1 MSDRSEISPLTAHL
15 GYWLR
20 FVSNHVS
27 HAFAKKVEAVGVT
40 VAEWVVLRELLE
52 SGPMSPSALANHL
65 GLTRGAVTKLADRLI
80 AKGMI
85 GRAFRI
91 DDRRYQTLEIHQKG
105 RDLVPQL
112 AALADRNEAEFFG
125 HMTDDERRILGRTLR
140 DLVRH
145 HNLKTIPTE

>member
-1 MSDRSEISPLTAHL
+1 MSDPSQISPLTAHL

-27 HAFAKKVEAVGVT
+27 QGFAQKVEAMDVT

-52 SGPMSPSALANHL
+52 NGPMSPSALADHL

-91 DDRRYQTLEIHQKG
+91 DDRRRQTLEIHQKG
-105 RDLVPQL
+105 RDLVPGL
-112 AALADRNEAEFFG
+112 AALADLNEIEFFG
-125 HMTDDERRILGRTLR
+125 HMRAEDRDILGRLMR

-145 HNLKTIPTE
+145 HHLKTIPTE